1 MQPARRTTPYV
12 TSSLRLAGVLAAAS
26 LACILSAADPVRAA
40 KPEVAYCQ
48 VQPVRDVAYFRGPG
62 SDPVRHK
69 LDLYLPKGE
78 KDFPVVL
85 FVHGGAWLRGD
96 KSFLGVYEAVG
107 TFLAR
112 QGIGAAVINYRLSPA
127 VRHPEHIRDVARAFA
142 WTYKHIAEYGG
153 RPDRLF
159 VCGHSA
165 GGHLVALLA
174 TDPSWLKAEGLTTA
188 DIRGVIGISGVYDLT
203 QLPERFASRVFGAG
217 AAVLSTASPTR
228 QARAGLP
235 PFLLLYAD
243 KDFPGCGKEPAEA
256 FAKAL
261 REKGTKVT
269 TREMTGS
276 SHYKM
281 VLGTVIPGDPESEA
295 ILAFITSVVG
305 TP

>member
-1 MQPARRTTPYV
+1 MQPARRTILHP
-12 TSSLRLAGVLAAAS
+12 SPSLRLPGALAASSLVLILAAATP
-26 LACILSAADPVRAA
+26 ARAA

-48 VQPVRDVAYFRGPG
+48 VQPVRDVPYFRGPE

-78 KDFPVVL
+78 KDFPVVF
-85 FVHGGAWLRGD
+85 FVHGGAWFRGD
-96 KSFLGVYEAVG
+96 KSFLGVYQALG

-112 QGIGAAVINYRLSPA
+112 QGIGAVVINYRLSPA

-174 TDPSWLKAEGLTTA
+174 TDPSWLKAEGLTTT

-203 QLPERFASRVFGAG
+203 GLPERFAARVFGAG
-217 AAVLSTASPTR
+217 GDVLSAASPTR
-228 QARAGLP
+228 LARAGLP

-261 REKGTKVT
+261 RAKGTKVA
-269 TREMTGS
+269 TRQMTGS

-281 VLGTVIPGDPESEA
+281 VLSTVIPGDPESEA
-295 ILAFITSVVG
+295 ILAFIASLSG
-305 TP
+305 AP